1 MLIIHQVKLKDY
13 LVSGLMFSKARDA
26 ELAWIDGIIDETDT
40 TEKMDKDMYEEEE
53 DDDIKMKSKSSDWF
67 ELLDFWNP

>member
-1 MLIIHQVKLKDY
+1 
-13 LVSGLMFSKARDA
+13 MFSKARDA